1 MPQTEGT
8 RARKTLEKLRAQ
20 VAVDDRASWAGPMP
34 TLSAADD
41 ERLEKALDA
50 ALEKYRPRGLGRTQK
65 ASGGSVN
72 SESSRRS
79 AAPLRRIGNRRCS
92 STNLLHL
99 LKRRNQRILAIAGA
113 FASLML
119 VSGVALA
126 AGGAMGAI
134 FGGGD
139 QGTQGASV
147 AGSAQPGGQEVTQVG
162 ITVRVTGFIADDTR
176 TVIGLIVEGRDDL
189 GAAAFPR
196 AQARLVDQKGRIY
209 AESGGKAD
217 QENPRL
223 STHYFPPLDTG
234 TTSVTLE
241 INGLSFAQW
250 DQGRA
255 SQDQTPIDAQWRLTI
270 ALTNRP
276 ATSQLVATDAEP
288 RGLGAGSVVIDQI
301 RQAPSGTVISG
312 HISGFSMDELAEL
325 GLTGSLLGNGGSKVD
340 FEALR
345 MGYGEGRQLF
355 EMRFPRVSGQVTL
368 AISGLVPPH
377 PHDASIGATLRDK
390 LGDNPTGEWR
400 ITLP

>member
-1 MPQTEGT
+1 MT
-8 RARKTLEKLRAQ
+8 R
-20 VAVDDRASWAGPMP
+20 
-34 TLSAADD
+34 
-41 ERLEKALDA
+41 
-50 ALEKYRPRGLGRTQK
+50 
-65 ASGGSVN
+65 ASGGEVVRPGAV
-72 SESSRRS
+72 EFTRRQREV
-79 AAPLRRIGNRRCS
+79 LR
-92 STNLLHL
+92 L
-99 LKRRNQRILAIAGA
+99 
-113 FASLML
+113 
-119 VSGVALA
+119 LA
-126 AGGAMGAI
+126 AGKTNPEIGEALGISLDGAKWHVSEILGKLDVATREEAAEWWQAHDRLHSRFTRALQALVPGSVWLKVGAGVAVAAGVLVAGGARGAI

-176 TVIGLIVEGRDDL
+176 TAIGLIVEGRDDL

-196 AQARLVDQKGRIY
+196 AQARLVDQNGRVY
-209 AESGGKAD
+209 GESGGKAD

-255 SQDQTPIDAQWRLTI
+255 SQDQTPIDAQWHLTI

-288 RGLGAGSVVIDQI
+288 RGLGVGSVVIDQI
-301 RQAPSGTVISG
+301 RQGPSGTVISG

>member
-1 MPQTEGT
+1 MT
-8 RARKTLEKLRAQ
+8 R
-20 VAVDDRASWAGPMP
+20 
-34 TLSAADD
+34 
-41 ERLEKALDA
+41 
-50 ALEKYRPRGLGRTQK
+50 
-65 ASGGSVN
+65 ASGGEVVRPGAV
-72 SESSRRS
+72 EFTRRQREV
-79 AAPLRRIGNRRCS
+79 LR
-92 STNLLHL
+92 L
-99 LKRRNQRILAIAGA
+99 
-113 FASLML
+113 
-119 VSGVALA
+119 LA
-126 AGGAMGAI
+126 AGKTNPEIGEALGISLDGAKWHVSEILGKLDVATREEAAEWWQAHDRLHSRFTRALHALVPGSVWLKVGAGVAVAAGVLVAGGARGAI

-368 AISGLVPPH
+368 AISGLVPH